1 MAKSFHFEIVTP
13 EHIVLS
19 EEIDSLVVL
28 AEEGYLGVLAGHAPM
43 LCTVRPGDV
52 TIRKSGSMRHY
63 VASDGF
69 LEILP
74 KKATL
79 LVESAEDAQQI
90 DVARAEK
97 SRDRA
102 RARLADSSKET
113 DKDRARAALARAE
126 ARLRA
131 ARKRS

>member
-28 AEEGYLGVLAGHAPM
+28 AEEGYLGILAGHAPM

-52 TIRKSGSMRHY
+52 TIRKSGDTRCY
-63 VASDGF
+63 VASGGF

-79 LVESAEDAQQI
+79 LVESAEDVQGI

-97 SRDRA
+97 ARDRA
-102 RARLADSSKET
+102 RSRLADTTKAI
-113 DKDRARAALARAE
+113 DQDRAHAALARAE

-131 ARKRS
+131 ARKRR